1 MPEWYD
7 DSSALL
13 YRIKCFV
20 ADFQEPY
27 VLLRYDADT
36 PLFDER
42 FVNYGYNKV
51 QLFENLR
58 ALSYNFFI
66 WNDIFAMDLPHPDS
80 KFRKSYITGLKVRS
94 SPMKEM
100 YSVFQSELN
109 EKYAMNKPSKVCRTL
124 QRKYYSPVLYSVV
137 CSPFCFMVT
146 LTALI
151 PEWFFDFYSTCV
163 TFIRRKLRVSAVFP
177 NGALHFVE
185 SGILHLQRS
194 RHHWHLYR
202 HCSAGNRCAPS

>member
-1 MPEWYD
+1 MLPGVQRRYLILRK
-7 DSSALL
+7 SAKLP
-13 YRIKCFV
+13 
-20 ADFQEPY
+20 A
-27 VLLRYDADT
+27 
-36 PLFDER
+36 FDER

-137 CSPFCFMVT
+137 CSPILLHGHSHRAHSGV
-146 LTALI
+146 
-151 PEWFFDFYSTCV
+151 V
-163 TFIRRKLRVSAVFP
+163 LR
-177 NGALHFVE
+177 L
-185 SGILHLQRS
+185 LQC
-194 RHHWHLYR
+194 LY
-202 HCSAGNRCAPS
+202 HIHPAETPS